1 MSEFSILPILK
12 QIPLF
17 ATLDEKVHEKII
29 QDINMQYYPAGYQ
42 LFEEGNPAGAMYILK
57 SGIISIYKSDKEVSR
72 LGKGS
77 FFGEMALVSNLPR
90 NASAKVIEDAEVFIL
105 KKSDFDALL
114 LADDNARKIIENVV
128 KERYSEN
135 K

>member
-1 MSEFSILPILK
+1 MTEFSILPILK

-17 ATLDEKVHEKII
+17 ATLDEKIHDKII
-29 QDINMQYYPAGYQ
+29 KDITMQYYPAGYQ

-57 SGIISIYKSDKEVSR
+57 SGVIQIYKGNKEIAK

-77 FFGEMALVSNLPR
+77 FFGEMALVSDLPR

-114 LADDNARKIIENVV
+114 VANDEARKIIENIV